1 MYIIIKKQFVSQ
13 KENKRQFVKEKR
25 NIFLVKKKKKQTFS
39 KMLLLWRLGS
49 QAIVVKESSKS
60 SPLISIDVVLSE
72 KVAPTKAKME
82 TLTAE
87 LERKNFEQ
95 EMIIQKMEHLK
106 RRFGNIM
113 PNMNSSIQP
122 EG

>member
-1 MYIIIKKQFVSQ
+1 
-13 KENKRQFVKEKR
+13 
-25 NIFLVKKKKKQTFS
+25 
-39 KMLLLWRLGS
+39 MLLLWRLGS

-113 PNMNSSIQP
+113 PI
-122 EG
+122 